1 MHDRMSK
8 TASLKRLRQ
17 TPNSKGQNMDEPIN
31 VQTIVQQS
39 IDEYMRKDSAR
50 REPAYKTELQE
61 ERRRREQ
68 LEKRM
73 NELVEENKRS
83 RALADEAQRNNAIR
97 SELQRLGVMK
107 VDLAFKAVQD
117 GVVRT
122 EDGRLVARGEG
133 GEQPIAEY
141 LASFVQE
148 NPEFLPARIAG
159 GTGMTGTQK
168 SAPQTGGA
176 IDIDKISPSMSKE
189 ELERVRQEILRVATQ
204 TLR

>member
-1 MHDRMSK
+1 
-8 TASLKRLRQ
+8 
-17 TPNSKGQNMDEPIN
+17 MDEPIN
-31 VQTIVQQS
+31 VQTIVQQA

-50 REPAYKTELQE
+50 REPAYKTELVE

-73 NELVEENKRS
+73 NELVEENKKS
-83 RALADEAQRNNAIR
+83 RAMAEEAQRNTAIR
-97 SELQRLGVMK
+97 TELQRLGVTK
-107 VDLAFKAVQD
+107 VDLAYKAVQD

-122 EDGRLVARGEG
+122 EDGRLVARGEN
-133 GEQPIAEY
+133 GEQPVSEY
-141 LASFVQE
+141 LAGFVQE

-168 SAPQTGGA
+168 SAPQGGSA
-176 IDIDKISPSMSKE
+176 IDLDKISPSMSKE
-189 ELERVRQEILRVATQ
+189 DLERVRQEILRVATQ